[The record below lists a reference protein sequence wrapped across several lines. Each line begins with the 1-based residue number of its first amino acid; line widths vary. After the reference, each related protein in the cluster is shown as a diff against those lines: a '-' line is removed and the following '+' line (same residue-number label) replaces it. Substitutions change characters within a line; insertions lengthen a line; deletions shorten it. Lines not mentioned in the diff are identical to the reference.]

1 MEANE
6 IREWFA
12 AALVHDLGKIVLNKA
27 GSWEHHERLDEK
39 PFGSR
44 LPATIVSKVRIHHD
58 NVDFEA
64 GSHSPEAVALIMADR
79 FQKAMHQTEYLEKN
93 ERLSKLKQHP
103 AFYPYYA
110 RVEEGYNQAKVTP
123 IIDHITSAASKRA
136 SLSNLLRLQD
146 ELSHYP
152 HTSYLPHLSL
162 ALHHRFTALLF
173 YFLMR
178 RMDGG
183 FPPTELDFSVLTV
196 SPEPMTLFYRLR
208 DVNTY
213 ERVVERLRN
222 GLFRRV
228 FLADK
233 PALPGLAP
241 RHNPFEFFDG
251 GSGLVL
257 VYDQPEKIIGALQE
271 ILDEEPFLR
280 SLDVTG
286 VDFHLAGS
294 WKKPE
299 SKPESPV
306 RSFWAELA
314 DEDVRTCVL
323 SLVSKDTLAYPDVG
337 LERCQVCGKPDEKLM
352 EDVTG
357 DLLCP
362 SCLKE
367 RQQRRSKV
375 VDIHK
380 VSDGGKAKVGFIFL
394 TVKEP
399 LYEQAQEVAADLLGE
414 FMNQRLVE
422 PRMLR
427 PTKGGLFEY
436 LQAIIAMGEFQ
447 AQVEEAIE
455 APYAYT
461 LLSLPTK
468 MVYLVHEDFYWRFL
482 GFLNE
487 ERKKLRLSNSMR
499 AVLCGPKT
507 PFWSLMDGFLTY
519 DEDGQDLYYDEAEGS
534 IVMFT
539 SDEVQSIR
547 NLTGIAEQDWRSSSQ
562 LIALSRFALT
572 HNLAELLLETDVRA
586 RQDKLPW
593 RLTDPLK
600 KALKDLEV
608 PDDERKAQT
617 KRAKFID
624 YIAKMARPQR
634 RGGKR
639 R

>member
-39 PFGSR
+39 PFGGR
-44 LPATIVSKVRIHHD
+44 LPASIVDKAKIHHD
-58 NVDFEA
+58 LVDLDA
-64 GSHSPEAVALIMADR
+64 RSHSPQALALIMVDG
-79 FQKAMHQTEYLEKN
+79 FQQAMAQVPRGPDELRQY
-93 ERLSKLKQHP
+93 P
-103 AFYPYYA
+103 AFYPYYGP
-110 RVEEGYNQAKVTP
+110 VEPRYDQHKVQTL
-123 IIDHITSAASKRA
+123 ISHVTSAVSK
-136 SLSNLLRLQD
+136 SSSMKGLLELQG
-146 ELSHYP
+146 ELTHYP
-152 HTSYLPHLSL
+152 YASYLPHLSL
-162 ALHHRFTALLF
+162 ALHHRFTALLL

-183 FPPTELDFSVLTV
+183 LPPTVLEFSVLAV

-208 DVNTY
+208 DVDTHR
-213 ERVVERLRN
+213 RVVERLRDR
-222 GLFRRV
+222 LFRQV
-228 FLADK
+228 FLADQA
-233 PALPGLAP
+233 ALPGLAP
-241 RHNPFEFFDG
+241 TCNPFEFFDG

-257 VYDQPEKIIGALQE
+257 VYDQPKRVIRALQE

-280 SLDVTG
+280 SLQIEQADFYLTG
-286 VDFHLAGS
+286 Q
-294 WKKPE
+294 WKPKGGAYT
-299 SKPESPV
+299 
-306 RSFWAELA
+306 FWAEPA
-314 DEDVRTCVL
+314 DVKYHTHTWSLL
-323 SLVSKDTLAYPDVG
+323 STPVMDYPSVS
-337 LERCQVCGKPDEKLM
+337 LERCQVCGKPDEKLA

-367 RQQRRSKV
+367 RQQRRGKI

-380 VSDGGKAKVGFIFL
+380 VSDRGAAKVGFVFL

-414 FMNQRLVE
+414 FMNQRVVE
-422 PRMLR
+422 QRTLE
-427 PTKGGLFEY
+427 PTPIGLLEY
-436 LQAIIAMGEFQ
+436 LQAIIAVGEFQ
-447 AQVEEAIE
+447 DRVEEALE
-455 APYAYT
+455 KFRREKANAAYT
-461 LLSLPTK
+461 LLRLPTK

-487 ERKKLRLSNSMR
+487 ERDEKRLRFLNSLR

-519 DEDGQDLYYDEAEGS
+519 DGQDLYYDEAEGS

-539 SDEVQSIR
+539 SDEVRNIR
-547 NLTGIAEQDWRSSSQ
+547 DLAAKAERDWRSSAQ

-600 KALKDLEV
+600 KALEGLEV

-634 RGGKR
+634 GGGKR
-639 R
+639 RR